1 MVFMRP
7 FMTLELSTS
16 IEIDLGISGSKVC
29 GFILHVYV
37 FYDIH
42 IVIEYKLIRCDRFRE
57 PMIDL
62 HAPYR
67 SKAWEWSNLEFPTT
81 TKLDLTIP
89 LLSLGYVDIDLNIQY
104 IFLILY
110 MT

>member
-7 FMTLELSTS
+7 FMTLELSTL

-42 IVIEYKLIRCDRFRE
+42 IVIEYMFIHCNRFRE
-57 PMIDL
+57 PRIYL
-62 HAPYR
+62 HAPY
-67 SKAWEWSNLEFPTT
+67 
-81 TKLDLTIP
+81 TIQ
-89 LLSLGYVDIDLNIQY
+89 G
-104 IFLILY
+104 
-110 MT
+110 MGME